1 MSSDPEARKD
11 FGPFLP
17 GLGQFEIPYNDIPAL
32 SAVLDQVGGKT
43 AAFLVEPIQGEAGI
57 FVPDDGYLKEV
68 EKLCKK
74 HNVLLICDEVQT
86 VCFPLFISPPAA
98 FHLVFELTRQSAPF
112 FLSLR
117 WITQGLA
124 RTGKM
129 LCCEWDNVKPD
140 MILLGKALS
149 GGGQFQPLLSTQAA
163 ASALAD

>member
-32 SAVLDQVGGKT
+32 SAVLDKVGAKT

-86 VCFPLFISPPAA
+86 VSLPSLSTLLFTSSSFFFGLQLTRTTAA
-98 FHLVFELTRQSAPF
+98 F
-112 FLSLR
+112 
-117 WITQGLA
+117 LA
-124 RTGKM
+124 LNIRVSPERER
-129 LCCEWDNVKPD
+129 C
-140 MILLGKALS
+140 S
-149 GGGQFQPLLSTQAA
+149 A
-163 ASALAD
+163 ASGTTSSLT